1 VKGGA
6 MKTTAQLY
14 QQFLVSS
21 QINYT
26 CTYLSEHFEGLD
38 ENSIYRFLSGN
49 KLTPRMVWEKARESL
64 ILSVNGHLLF
74 DDSVLDKNFSF
85 EIEGVKAQYSGNEH
99 RPIKGIGLVSCVY
112 YNPELDR
119 YWIIDVR
126 MYDPEAD
133 GKTKLDHMKD
143 MLQMAIHRCVT
154 FTTVLMDTWYATTEM
169 MLHIDKD
176 LGKLYYCPIKSN
188 RQVDDS
194 GDIRPYQA
202 VSTLKWTPEEIEHG
216 KLIKIKKFP
225 SNYKHKLFRVV
236 LSSEKTEWV
245 VTNDLTQDSTSR
257 AQEESA
263 MRWKIEQFHR
273 EIKQLTGIERCQCR
287 KRRSQR
293 NHIICALRVWLF
305 FNDLAYKTKR
315 TMYDL
320 KHNLLSDYMRDQLRS
335 PKLIYV

>member
-1 VKGGA
+1 

-49 KLTPRMVWEKARESL
+49 RLTPRMVWEKAKESVV
-64 ILSVNGHLLF
+64 LSHRGYVLF

-85 EIEGVKAQYSGNEH
+85 EIEGVKSQYSGNQH
-99 RPIKGIGLVSCVY
+99 LPIKGIGLVSCVY

-119 YWIIDVR
+119 YWVIDVR
-126 MYDPEAD
+126 MYDPEVD

-143 MLQMAIHRCVT
+143 MLRMALHQNVT

-169 MLHIDKD
+169 MLHIGND
-176 LGKLYYCPIKSN
+176 LQKTYYCPIKAN

-194 GDIRPYQA
+194 GDTRPYQA
-202 VSTLKWTPEEIEHG
+202 VSTLTWTPAELKKG
-216 KLIKIKKFP
+216 KLIKIKQFP
-225 SNYKHKLFRVV
+225 ATYKHQLFRVV
-236 LSSEKTEWV
+236 LSPEKTEYI
-245 VTNDLTQDSTSR
+245 VTNDHTQHSTDL
-257 AQEESA
+257 AQQESA
-263 MRWKIEQFHR
+263 IRWKIEQFHR
-273 EIKQLTGIERCQCR
+273 EIKQLTGIEKCQCR

-305 FNDLAYKTKR
+305 FNTLAHQTKQ
-315 TMYDL
+315 TMYSL
-320 KHNLLSDYMRDQLRS
+320 KKNVLSAYMADQMRS
-335 PKLIYV
+335 PTLVYV